1 MTLNFKVKLSLNN
14 NLNSSSLYANA
25 VFSFFVF
32 ILFSIN
38 LNAQKTYTHV
48 AFINGTAHLGNGKV
62 IENSLVAVNKS
73 LFEVVGSITG
83 IRLNPSAYDTVID
96 LQGKHIYPGIINTN
110 NILGLHDAEAVR
122 ATRDFS
128 EVGNINPHIRAL
140 IAYNTDNL
148 IVPTVKTNGILYT
161 QVTPREGLISGSSSL
176 MALEGWNWEDAVV
189 LKDDGIH
196 LNFPKTTKRRFSEED
211 GFSVSNNKNYT
222 SEINYL
228 EKFFSDA
235 QAYCNSESVSEKN
248 IRFEAMHS
256 IFDGTAN
263 LYLHTDKAKDI
274 ISAINFSK
282 KFNIKKPVI
291 VGGKESYKITTILR
305 QNNIPVMLNRVNDL
319 PDNSDDDIDI
329 VFKTPFLLQKDSI
342 LFCLQLEGDMEAM
355 QSRNLPFNAGIA
367 VGYGL
372 SKEQALSSITYN
384 AAKIIG
390 VEKQLGTLEEGK
402 LASFLVSD
410 GDILDIKSNNIILA
424 YIAGKSV
431 NLNNKQTELYIKYKT
446 KYGIK

>member
-14 NLNSSSLYANA
+14 NLKSSSLYANA
-25 VFSFFVF
+25 VFSFFIF

-48 AFINGTAHLGNGKV
+48 AFINGAAHLGNGKV
-62 IENSLVAVNKS
+62 IENSLVVVNKS

-176 MALEGWNWEDAVV
+176 MALEGWNWDDAVV

-355 QSRNLPFNAGIA
+355 QSRNLPFNAGVA

>member
-62 IENSLVAVNKS
+62 IENSLVVVNKS

-235 QAYCNSESVSEKN
+235 QAYCNSESASEKN

-355 QSRNLPFNAGIA
+355 QSRNLPFNAGVA